1 MRPVLDRARTAR
13 ELTAFLRR
21 PRMARLLFAL
31 PSLTSPPEVISAR
44 LDQTALQ
51 RARPY
56 LLAVAAS
63 LLVSLCAAPLRHVL
77 DPANIAML
85 FLLVGFLI
93 ALRLGRGPA
102 IVAAVTN
109 TALLDFVVV
118 PPHFAFIPTDLQYL
132 VTLVVMLTVG
142 LVTAQLSTGLGQQAR
157 LSALHE
163 RDTYALYELAHEL
176 AGCITLGQIRLALDG
191 YLVHQERHVHLELSG
206 GEPPPAADGA
216 TVFPLRSSESARG
229 QLFVQVYGHE
239 TGLPAHESERYRTIA
254 SLLTTAIERVHY
266 VELAESNAIAIS
278 SERLRT
284 SVLAALSHDLRTP
297 MTVLIGLADSLVMS
311 REPLPP
317 PAQETALTLLRQS
330 RALGGILNNVL
341 DMARLHSGNIRP
353 RREWHLLDDVIAASL
368 RLLKPQLSDHPIR
381 VRLEPDLPLVEFDAT
396 LLERVVCNLID
407 NAAKYSPAGSPIEIT
422 AFADLQANEACI
434 EVCDQGEGFPPGNID
449 RLFEL
454 FERGNAES
462 AVPGMGLGLSIC
474 HRIMAAHGG
483 NIAVHNRDIGA
494 CVQLRLPLGTPPV
507 INEE

>member
-1 MRPVLDRARTAR
+1 
-13 ELTAFLRR
+13 
-21 PRMARLLFAL
+21 MARLLLSVL
-31 PSLTSPPEVISAR
+31 PSLIPPPDVISATP
-44 LDQTALQ
+44 DQTALQ
-51 RARPY
+51 RIRPY

-63 LLVSLCAAPLRHVL
+63 LLVSLCVMPLRHVL
-77 DPANIAML
+77 DPANIAMP
-85 FLLVGFLI
+85 FLLAGFLI

-102 IVAAVTN
+102 IVTAVAN
-109 TALLDFVVV
+109 TILLDYVVV
-118 PPHFAFIPTDLQYL
+118 PPHFAFVPTDLQYL

-142 LVTAQLSTGLGQQAR
+142 LVTAQLSTGLGRQTR

-176 AGCITLGQIRLALDG
+176 AGCITLGQIRHALDG
-191 YLVHQERHVHLELSG
+191 YLAHQQRHVHLELSG
-206 GEPPPAADGA
+206 GEPPAPEGA
-216 TVFPLRSSESARG
+216 MVFPLRSAESVRG

-239 TGLPAHESERYRTIA
+239 SALPAHESERYRTIA

-297 MTVLIGLADSLVMS
+297 MTVLIGLADSLAMS

-317 PAQETALTLLRQS
+317 AARETALTLLRQS

-422 AFADLQANEACI
+422 AFADIQANEACI

-483 NIAVHNRDIGA
+483 SIAVRNRDIGA